1 MLNPLRPPSRS
12 SESAA
17 ATICSLVSRALA
29 DLALVIP
36 AAHNGPSEVAV
47 ALSPATPST
56 ITSMAVRI
64 IYRSPEDPDG
74 KPSAL
79 DGLRFTAPKGTR
91 FDTTAVPVCTA
102 DDVQL
107 RLLGA
112 AACPDGSQIGQGT
125 LIAIT
130 GLGAPLDP
138 VTSNLL
144 AFNGAEGPISLVMQ
158 PDTGLV
164 LAIDRLTIE
173 GNSLVAHP
181 PAVPGGPPD
190 FRTAARELNVTYD
203 ATGFVTTPAK
213 CPAKRQWTY
222 SATIDFA
229 DGTTQVAHGT
239 TPCQRASR
247 RSA

>member
-64 IYRSPEDPDG
+64 I
-74 KPSAL
+74 
-79 DGLRFTAPKGTR
+79 
-91 FDTTAVPVCTA
+91 
-102 DDVQL
+102 
-107 RLLGA
+107 
-112 AACPDGSQIGQGT
+112 
-125 LIAIT
+125 